1 MGRVAKELLDAASSV
16 APGGLAL
23 PKTRAEFSPAWIES
37 ALKKILFPLG
47 LLLAANL
54 STLVASPA
62 ATPSPAPALEVIATN
77 GAGVEKHLF
86 SRDGVVSLLMIR
98 PNQTV
103 AVTLQFP
110 IARAG
115 TPVAATP
122 LDGGQIAGG
131 NPVVLPMG
139 KAVFTF
145 SPGPVPGRY
154 RVVVQTPL
162 EQHLLEFYV
171 VDPNHHPR
179 QQRQ

>member
-1 MGRVAKELLDAASSV
+1 MGRVAKELLGPPSKV
-16 APGGLAL
+16 APGSLAL
-23 PKTRAEFSPAWIES
+23 RKTVAGFPPALIES

-54 STLVASPA
+54 SPLAASPA
-62 ATPSPAPALEVIATN
+62 GTPPPAPALEVIAIN
-77 GAGVEKHLF
+77 GAGAEKHLF
-86 SRDGVVSLLMIR
+86 GYDGVVPLLLVR

-103 AVTLQFP
+103 PVTLQFP

-122 LDGGQIAGG
+122 LDGGHIGGG
-131 NPVVLPMG
+131 NLVVLPTG
-139 KAVFTF
+139 RATFTF
-145 SPGPVPGRY
+145 SPGAVPGRY
-154 RVVVQTPL
+154 RVVAQTPT

-179 QQRQ
+179 QQSH